1 VKNKA
6 EGVSLLSAIFAN
18 SNGYYSATTT
28 VKLRR
33 EKKLT
38 RHLLEPSCAVNA
50 VTAANANT
58 FNQVSANWIVAG
70 DAQLVLR
77 LFVA

>member
-1 VKNKA
+1 VKDKV
-6 EGVSLLSAIFAN
+6 EEFSLLSAKFVN

-33 EKKLT
+33 AKKLT
-38 RHLLEPSCAVNA
+38 WHLLEPSCTVNT
-50 VTAANANT
+50 VTASNANT

-70 DAQLVLR
+70 YAQLVLR